1 MVDPAVVRAGEDQKR
16 RSASGAGFGG
26 TVTNAGGAA
35 GLLTPAF
42 TAGSPGW
49 KTLTGQ

>member
-16 RSASGAGFGG
+16 RAAASAGFAG
-26 TVTNAGGAA
+26 TIRNQGGAA

-42 TAGSPGW
+42 TAGSQGF
-49 KTLTGQ
+49 KALTGQ